1 MNQTKQALIT
11 VIIPVY
17 NVEPYIRRCL
27 DSVISQTYTDLE
39 ILLVDDGSTDLS
51 GTICDEYA
59 ISDERIKVIHKEN
72 GGLSDARNVA
82 IEQMKGTYVTFI
94 DSDDWV
100 SPRYV
105 ELMYLALRE
114 SGSNLVICDHI
125 RGNDVHYRFDE
136 RIPLD
141 HSDSSRRLQLLEC
154 LHAVTY
160 TSEEALHRWHG
171 EYKDIET
178 FAWGKLYQSR
188 LFLES
193 GIRYPKGYYYE
204 DTIVTHRLYA
214 QAGTVT
220 YIGPK
225 LYYYYQRS
233 GSIMNSFSVKQMK
246 DMLYMQELRLKW
258 FRTHSYMDAYWRLY
272 SKVIKYYM
280 LNYVKVQDP
289 SIRKE
294 LLKRFRKKYHRKN
307 LRLRFS
313 DRILFTCFDGVHSV
327 IAWFYQA
334 AGNIRRRG

>member
-105 ELMYLALRE
+105 ELMYRAIIKY
-114 SGSNLVICDHI
+114 GSDVVFCDHI
-125 RGNDVHYRFDE
+125 RG
-136 RIPLD
+136 
-141 HSDSSRRLQLLEC
+141 SDPQYSFPTSEPV
-154 LHAVTY
+154 HAVTY
-160 TSEEALHRWHG
+160 SSEESLSRWHG

-178 FAWGKLYQSR
+178 FAWGKLYKR
-188 LFLES
+188 ELFLDHD
-193 GIRYPKGYYYE
+193 IRYPKGYYYE
-204 DTIVTHRLYA
+204 DTIVTHRLCAYA
-214 QAGTVT
+214 NTVT
-220 YIGPK
+220 YISPK

-246 DMLYMQELRLKW
+246 W
-258 FRTHSYMDAYWRLY
+258 FRTHSYREAYWRLY

-313 DRILFTCFDGVHSV
+313 DRILFTCFDGMHSV

-334 AGNIRRRG
+334 AGNIRQRSR